1 MTDATAKLSKLLS
14 AARGRRTLD
23 DAMGFLRREP
33 STKRLLSTTNARS
46 YLSANSFLKTPD
58 GASSASD
65 PGSPDLAAS
74 MRLVRSYAALVKQM
88 PPSPE
93 TAAFSNFPT
102 LQAPQGDSFI
112 DRGRVES
119 FRDRFLA
126 PQDRGCAFR
135 CAFRKERLRRRQSL
149 SSPPPPV
156 SLERSPEPF
165 PEPCRSIL
173 RVKYFSLER
182 TPSGNN
188 VLFKAGSAL
197 AETRLITQDG
207 PLARTRSD
215 EIRPSPRLASPPLRR
230 GSFGFP
236 SSPPAPSSS
245 KRFHKQANSPHASW
259 GIIGLDLDLDQQSKM
274 KASGNET

>member
-33 STKRLLSTTNARS
+33 STKTLLSTTNARS
-46 YLSANSFLKTPD
+46 YLSANSFLKTSD
-58 GASSASD
+58 GASSAFD
-65 PGSPDLAAS
+65 QGSPDLTAS

-93 TAAFSNFPT
+93 TAAFSIFPT

-119 FRDRFLA
+119 FRDRFIA
-126 PQDRGCAFR
+126 PKDRGCSL
-135 CAFRKERLRRRQSL
+135 RKERLRRRQSI
-149 SSPPPPV
+149 SSPLPPV

-173 RVKYFSLER
+173 RAKYFSLER
-182 TPSGNN
+182 APSGNN
-188 VLFKAGSAL
+188 VLFKAASAF
-197 AETRLITQDG
+197 AETRLIADDG
-207 PLARTRSD
+207 PPARPRSD
-215 EIRPSPRLASPPLRR
+215 EIRPSARLASPRLRR
-230 GSFGFP
+230 GSTGFIDTGLQGCP
-236 SSPPAPSSS
+236 PAAGSQCRLNARRAFTDRHALPPAPSSS
-245 KRFHKQANSPHASW
+245 K
-259 GIIGLDLDLDQQSKM
+259 
-274 KASGNET
+274 